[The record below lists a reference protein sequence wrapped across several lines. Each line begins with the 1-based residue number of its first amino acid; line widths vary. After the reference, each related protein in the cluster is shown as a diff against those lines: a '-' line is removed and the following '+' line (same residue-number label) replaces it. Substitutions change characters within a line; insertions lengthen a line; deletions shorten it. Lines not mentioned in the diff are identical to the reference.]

1 MQITLTIQAPELSLA
16 IHALAKALEV
26 NAAGTL
32 SAKNALATTI
42 TVLADVIEDN
52 GKTVSGEVPV
62 ITIAGPVTETPVTPP
77 VEKETPVVEIPP
89 VEVPAVEIPTVVE
102 LRAEAQKHGH
112 SPEGKK
118 AVKGLLNSFG
128 SKSISDVQ
136 EADRADFLQKL
147 SAL

>member
-1 MQITLTIQAPELSLA
+1 MQITLTIQAPELSIA

-52 GKTVSGEVPV
+52 AKATVTEEVPV
-62 ITIAGPVTETPVTPP
+62 VTIADPVTETPVTPP
-77 VEKETPVVEIPP
+77 VVETPP
-89 VEVPAVEIPTVVE
+89 VEVPEVEIPTVVE
-102 LRAEAQKHGH
+102 LRAEAQKHGQ

-118 AVKGLLNSFG
+118 SIKALLNKFG
-128 SKSISDVQ
+128 SKSISDVP
-136 EADRADFLQKL
+136 EDKRTAFLAGL